1 MVTIFPDMVVSV
13 KSNEVGSPGVVDVI
27 SLNVRVSA
35 LISDSVLVDVTVTCV
50 VELVIHWIVLVLF
63 HER

>member
-1 MVTIFPDMVVSV
+1 MVVSV
-13 KSNEVGSPGVVDVI
+13 ISNEVGRPGVIGVI

-35 LISDSVLVDVTVTCV
+35 LISDPIPVDVTVTCV

>member
-1 MVTIFPDMVVSV
+1 MVVSV
-13 KSNEVGSPGVVDVI
+13 TSNEVGGPGVITVI

-35 LISDSVLVDVTVTCV
+35 IVSDPVPVDVTVTCV

>member
-1 MVTIFPDMVVSV
+1 MVVSV
-13 KSNEVGSPGVVDVI
+13 KSSEVGSPGVVDVI
-27 SLNVRVSA
+27 SLNVRVLA

>member
-1 MVTIFPDMVVSV
+1 MVVSV
-13 KSNEVGSPGVVDVI
+13 TSNEVGRSGVIGVI

-35 LISDSVLVDVTVTCV
+35 LISDPVSVCVTVTCV
-50 VELVIHWIVLVLF
+50 VELVIHWIVLVLL

>member
-1 MVTIFPDMVVSV
+1 MSV
-13 KSNEVGSPGVVDVI
+13 ISNEVGRPGVIGVI

-35 LISDSVLVDVTVTCV
+35 LISDPIPVDVTVTCV